1 MNIAILQ
8 RELNELQNAPMLFD
22 AQNFRARKEALCFVD
37 VINKFHLEQNIGTNR
52 LQEQAR
58 GLGERL
64 RAFNATIAKDWFARL
79 KNECPSPLKLR
90 TWLQP
95 YTDYVPQ
102 QWGQP
107 HYGYESL
114 DFLLDEIL
122 LPLPH
127 PQVSL
132 PPEHGM
138 VRYEPTPASV
148 ILELTER
155 ITFTENDVFYDLGSG
170 LGKVTNLVHLLTGA
184 RCIGVEYQPDFCTY
198 ADRQAHSLGLNN
210 GVTYLDADA
219 RHVDYTEATVF
230 FLFNPFGGV
239 IFDTVLERLQLEAQ
253 RREIHICS
261 YGSSSQPLSEFPWLE
276 HIPPINKDEAALAFF
291 QAQC

>member
-1 MNIAILQ
+1 MNIALLQ

-22 AQNFRARKEALCFVD
+22 AQNFRARKEALDFVD
-37 VINKFHLEQNIGTNR
+37 VINKFHLEQNIGANR
-52 LQEQAR
+52 LREQAR

-79 KNECPSPLKLR
+79 KNERPSPPKLR
-90 TWLQP
+90 TWLQS

-155 ITFTENDVFYDLGSG
+155 ITFTENDIFYDLGSG
-170 LGKVTNLVHLLTGA
+170 LGKVTNFVHLLTGA
-184 RCIGVEYQPDFCTY
+184 RCIGVEYQPDFCAY
-198 ADRQAHSLGLNN
+198 AEQQAYRLNLNGLR
-210 GVTYLDADA
+210 YLNADA
-219 RHVDYTEATVF
+219 RHIDYSEATVF
-230 FLFNPFGGV
+230 FFFNPFGGA
-239 IFDTVLERLQLEAQ
+239 IFDKVLERLHEQAQ
-253 RREIHICS
+253 QREICICS
-261 YGSSSQPLSEFPWLE
+261 YGSSSQPLSEFLWLE
-276 HIPPINKDEAALAFF
+276 GVPPINEDESALAIF
-291 QAQC
+291 QSSA